1 MVLFVFLLGA
11 IAILLGVGAIVFG
24 VPINE
29 FGLGNTLI
37 VAGTTTMS
45 AGFVVLALAAVLRA
59 IERIGRPLP
68 QAIPASSEADKEV
81 VRRRAAPPPAERD
94 GAADEWPR
102 PEPIPPVR
110 ADVPPR
116 ERMEMPAAAGRPPWS
131 RARDEAPRTGAPVG
145 HAEQGAASAQEPY
158 AEQGREPLIDA
169 RLERE
174 PETTE
179 PSESHDAIHADRRE
193 GPPAKAPERRRFFAW
208 TRRSSATREAA
219 GEPAEPHAEPGLSE
233 SVARA
238 EAARQRDRED
248 REAIRRMARQPVE
261 RPGREAR
268 AEPVAKDLVE
278 VLKSGTVGDMAYTLY
293 TDGSIDAEFAEG
305 KLRFESIEH
314 LRRHLEEQ
322 GP

>member
-11 IAILLGVGAIVFG
+11 IAILLGVGAIMFG
-24 VPINE
+24 IPINE

-59 IERIGRPLP
+59 IERIGRRLP
-68 QAIPASSEADKEV
+68 QTIAARFEADKEA
-81 VRRRAAPPPAERD
+81 VRRRVAPPPAERD

-110 ADVPPR
+110 TDVPPR
-116 ERMEMPAAAGRPPWS
+116 ERMETPAAGGRPPWS

-145 HAEQGAASAQEPY
+145 HAEQGPASPQEPY
-158 AEQGREPLIDA
+158 PEQG
-169 RLERE
+169 RE

-193 GPPAKAPERRRFFAW
+193 EPPAKASERRRFFAW
-208 TRRSSATREAA
+208 TRRSSAAREAA
-219 GEPAEPHAEPGLSE
+219 GEPAEPHAEPSLSE

-238 EAARQRDRED
+238 EATRQRDRED
-248 REAIRRMARQPVE
+248 REAIRRMARQAVE
-261 RPGREAR
+261 RPGPEAR
-268 AEPVAKDLVE
+268 AEPVAEDQVV

-293 TDGSIDAEFAEG
+293 TDGSIDAEFADG

-314 LRRHLEEQ
+314 LRRHLEER
-322 GP
+322 GS